1 MSISSAR
8 WPRRERERR
17 PTRFGFLDDDH
28 TQSLKPRAMQCQ
40 MRPLLSARRHL
51 VLATVS
57 LSSRPSA
64 PLARFLSTTP
74 SHDPH
79 PILSELQ
86 RKGATSPASSTTS
99 GPHLGP
105 FPLPN
110 IDADADARQAR
121 IDASSRQWSK
131 LGVAQKAG
139 VVATQGAS
147 LVVVLA
153 GAGLFCLVAY
163 AFGSELFSEAS
174 PTRVFEDCVERV
186 KQDQELP
193 TMLALPYSFH
203 GPVSPADARLRRN
216 HRRPS
221 HTLTVDPS
229 TGVETLY
236 VRFAITASDPLASSS
251 ASSDLEASE
260 GNNLIARSWD
270 WAKTWIGPLVWDD
283 SHHPGA
289 YDPKLSNGLTASQ
302 LESKLERERQLREQ
316 LERSER
322 QKASWTGWVA
332 NGLGNFVGTVV
343 GSSLGGLR
351 NLSGAATTKAAGSS
365 GEGYFRRPRKPAYG
379 EYTSAEVVAELQ
391 KDPKT
396 GHFVYK
402 QLFAAIPDTRASNYY
417 RHDIPTATIVPPSAD
432 QEGQQQQQ
440 PNRWRF
446 WNRQKTVVA

>member
-1 MSISSAR
+1 
-8 WPRRERERR
+8 
-17 PTRFGFLDDDH
+17 
-28 TQSLKPRAMQCQ
+28 MQCQ
-40 MRPLLSARRHL
+40 LRPLLSARRHL
-51 VLATVS
+51 VLAVS
-57 LSSRPSA
+57 LSPRPPALRSA
-64 PLARFLSTTP
+64 RLLSTP
-74 SHDPH
+74 SNVNDPHPH

-86 RKGATSPASSTTS
+86 RKGATSPSSSATS

-105 FPLPN
+105 FPLP
-110 IDADADARQAR
+110 DVDESQARQAR
-121 IDASSRQWSK
+121 IDASSRQWSQ
-131 LGVAQKAG
+131 LGVAQRAG

-153 GAGLFCLVAY
+153 GAGLFALVAY

-186 KQDQELP
+186 KQDHELP
-193 TMLALPYSFH
+193 TMLAPPYSFH
-203 GPVSPADARLRRN
+203 GPVSPADARIRRN

-221 HTLTVDPS
+221 HTLTVDPA
-229 TGVETLY
+229 TGLETLY

-251 ASSDLEASE
+251 SSSSDSSPSASE
-260 GNNLIARSWD
+260 GGNLIARSWD

-289 YDPKLSNGLTASQ
+289 YDPKLSNGLTASERELQ
-302 LESKLERERQLREQ
+302 LERERKHRQLV
-316 LERSER
+316 LERER
-322 QKASWTGWVA
+322 ANASWTGWAA
-332 NGLGNFVGTVV
+332 NGLGNFVGSVV

-351 NLSGAATTKAAGSS
+351 NLSGAKTAAAPGSG

-379 EYTSAEVVAELQ
+379 EYTSAELVAELQ

-417 RHDIPTATIVPPSAD
+417 RHDIPTATIVPPRD
-432 QEGQQQQQ
+432 QEGQQQP